1 MLGDRFIKYPLCR
14 NSRIY
19 FISYT
24 FFTTINIIWL
34 YLIINN
40 HRGYIHFQINDPTIK
55 FILSVA
61 FLIITGII
69 ARCGCLRDVQPAED
83 TLSNTLVYN
92 EI

>member
-14 NSRIY
+14 NSCIY

-40 HRGYIHFQINDPTIK
+40 HRGYIHFSENDSTIK
-55 FILSVA
+55 FILTLA
-61 FLIITGII
+61 FITVTAVI

-83 TLSNTLVYN
+83 TLSNTLTYD